1 MIKIGVERIAIQGRV
16 TLQGY
21 IKLQI
26 RSTDETDLEPD
37 EDYLHIYAKRNSSGV
52 IKLYFRD
59 DDNVEREIATV

>member
-1 MIKIGVERIAIQGRV
+1 MIKVGVERIAIQGRV

-26 RSTDETDLEPD
+26 RSTDETDLEPA
-37 EDYLHIYAKRNSSGV
+37 EDYLHIYAKRNGSGV

-59 DDNVEREIATV
+59 DDNIEREIATV